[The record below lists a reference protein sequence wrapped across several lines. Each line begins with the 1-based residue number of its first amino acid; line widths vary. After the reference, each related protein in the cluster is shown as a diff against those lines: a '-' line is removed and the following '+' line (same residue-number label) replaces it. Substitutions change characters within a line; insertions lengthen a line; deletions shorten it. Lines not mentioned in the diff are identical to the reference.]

1 MVRTALLSFAVA
13 LAGCA
18 STGTD
23 GPVKIGEDLYMIG
36 GLGGA
41 LDHSGSVVK
50 AKFFKQASEHC
61 ASMGREMSPV
71 SSKGQD
77 AFMSSWA
84 SAEVQYR
91 CVKK

>member
-1 MVRTALLSFAVA
+1 MVRIALLSFVVA
-13 LAGCA
+13 IAGCV

-23 GPVKIGEDLYMIG
+23 GPVKIGDDLYMVG

-41 LDHSGSVVK
+41 FDHSGSVVK

-61 ASMGREMSPV
+61 VSMGREMLPV
-71 SSKGQD
+71 ASKGQD
-77 AFMSSWA
+77 AFMSNWA